1 MTQLSKGG
9 NAPLQ
14 AQRLVLT
21 VDVGAPADLSALLV
35 TESGKVRSDADF
47 VFYNQ
52 PTGPGVRCVPPA
64 GGQGWKVEVDLDQ
77 VPADVHAVRLVT
89 SLDDASNQFGRVGQ
103 PVARV
108 ADQAGAQQAEFTM
121 TGLSS
126 ESIVVALEL
135 YRRQG
140 AWKVRAVGQ
149 GYAGGLADLI
159 KDHGVSVDDAPST
172 PAAPQ
177 QPAPQQPAPQ
187 PVQQQPAPSYGQPSQ
202 PAPSYGQPQPQ
213 QPAPTYGQPSQPAP
227 SYGQPQPQQPAPTYG
242 QPSQPAPSYGQPQP
256 QQAPSYGQPQPQQA
270 PSYGQPQPQQAP
282 SYGQPQQAPTYG
294 QPQPAPSYG
303 QPPQGHG
310 QQPPQAPPA
319 YGGPPQQQ
327 GQQPQQQG
335 APSGE
340 VSLSKNRPVSLSKGQ
355 KVTLTKDEGVALTMI
370 RMGLG
375 WDPIKKG
382 GFFGSREVEV
392 DLDASCVLFADGQPV
407 DVAFYNQLR
416 TKDGSVQ
423 HTGDNR
429 TGEGDGD
436 DEVVM
441 VDLTRVP
448 VHVSTLFFIVT
459 SYEGQTFE
467 QVQNAFCRLVDHT
480 TGAELARYTLAG
492 GMAYTG
498 MVMAKVYR
506 EGPAWK
512 LQAIGEP
519 IQARVPTEAIQ
530 QLPRFLK
537 TS

>member
-1 MTQLSKGG
+1 VTQLSKGG
-9 NAPLQ
+9 NAPLSSN
-14 AQRLVLT
+14 RLVLT

-35 TESGKVRSDADF
+35 TESGKVRSDSDF

-64 GGQGWKVEVDLDQ
+64 AGQGWKVEVDLDQ

-89 SLDDASNQFGRVGQ
+89 SLDDTSSQFGRVGQ

-108 ADQAGAQQAEFTM
+108 ADAAGAQQAEFTM
-121 TGLSS
+121 TGLTA
-126 ESIVVALEL
+126 ESIVIALEL

-159 KDHGVSVDDAPST
+159 TDHGVSVDDSPAPAAAAPAPPPAAP

-177 QPAPQQPAPQ
+177 PAAPQPAPQ
-187 PVQQQPAPSYGQPSQ
+187 PQAAPSYGQPASAPPVPPSQ
-202 PAPSYGQPQPQ
+202 PAPSYGQPQP
-213 QPAPTYGQPSQPAP
+213 PAPPAPSYGQPAP
-227 SYGQPQPQQPAPTYG
+227 SYGQPQPPAPPAPSYGQPAPSYG
-242 QPSQPAPSYGQPQP
+242 QPAPSYGQPQP
-256 QQAPSYGQPQPQQA
+256 AAPSYGQP
-270 PSYGQPQPQQAP
+270 
-282 SYGQPQQAPTYG
+282 
-294 QPQPAPSYG
+294 PQPAPSYG
-303 QPPQGHG
+303 Q
-310 QQPPQAPPA
+310 APPPPPA
-319 YGGPPQQQ
+319 GPPP
-327 GQQPQQQG
+327 GQAA
-335 APSGE
+335 APASTGE
-340 VSLSKNRPVSLSKGQ
+340 VSLSKNRSVSLSKGQ

-506 EGPAWK
+506 EGGVWK
-512 LQAIGEP
+512 MQTIGEP

-537 TS
+537 RS